1 MKATDFEPGRLK
13 KEMEKTMTRTKT
25 TYAEIIAGWRDLTAG
40 LTANGADLTHL
51 NTHRQL
57 LLSLME
63 QSTELAAQQA
73 VHAAAKQ
80 DVSRQIQDVLDQG
93 QKLATYLRTGVKQ
106 HYGNR
111 SEKLVEFGLQP
122 FRGRRLPVSPP
133 TPPVE
138 VTLPGEK

>member
-1 MKATDFEPGRLK
+1 
-13 KEMEKTMTRTKT
+13 MTRTKM
-25 TYAEIIAGWRDLTAG
+25 TYAEIVAGWRDLASG
-40 LTANGADLTHL
+40 LNANGADLTHL
-51 NTHRQL
+51 STHAQL
-57 LLSLME
+57 LITLME
-63 QSTELAAQQA
+63 QSTDLAAQQA
-73 VHAAAKQ
+73 VHTAAKQ
-80 DVSRQIQDVLDQG
+80 EVTRQIEDLLDQG

-138 VTLPGEK
+138 VTSPGE

>member
-1 MKATDFEPGRLK
+1 
-13 KEMEKTMTRTKT
+13 MTRTKM
-25 TYAEIIAGWRDLTAG
+25 TYAEIVAGWRDLTSG
-40 LTANGADLTHL
+40 LNANGADLTHL
-51 NTHRQL
+51 STHAQL
-57 LLSLME
+57 LIALME
-63 QSTELAAQQA
+63 QSTDLAAQQA
-73 VHAAAKQ
+73 VHTAAKQ
-80 DVSRQIQDVLDQG
+80 EVTRQIEDLLDQG

-138 VTLPGEK
+138 VTSPGE

>member
-1 MKATDFEPGRLK
+1 MTSK
-13 KEMEKTMTRTKT
+13 KI
-25 TYAEIIAGWRDLTAG
+25 TYAEIVAGWRDLTSG
-40 LTANGADLTHL
+40 LTANGTDLTHL

-57 LLSLME
+57 LLTLME
-63 QSTELAAQQA
+63 QSTELTAQQA
-73 VHAAAKQ
+73 VHTAAKQ
-80 DVSRQIQDVLDQG
+80 EVTRQLQDLLDQG

-138 VTLPGEK
+138 VTSSGEK